1 MEDRKLSEKGMTE
14 YIDNDFKS
22 SNYTIIL
29 GIISKYNDARP
40 KIPFFSKVA
49 IRYMVKTLSNLGYQI
64 KIKNIFNVDA

>member
-1 MEDRKLSEKGMTE
+1 MTE

-49 IRYMVKTLSNLGYQI
+49 IRYMVKTLSNLGDQI
-64 KIKNIFNVDA
+64 KIKNIFKVDA